1 MKKALLTYRE
11 MIPSEGRA
19 GSVEFKASKGWL
31 QKFMRHNNLSLRRN
45 AYVAQKLIDKLI
57 AKVVPYIIHV

>member
-1 MKKALLTYRE
+1 

-57 AKVVPYIIHV
+57 AKLVPYIIHV